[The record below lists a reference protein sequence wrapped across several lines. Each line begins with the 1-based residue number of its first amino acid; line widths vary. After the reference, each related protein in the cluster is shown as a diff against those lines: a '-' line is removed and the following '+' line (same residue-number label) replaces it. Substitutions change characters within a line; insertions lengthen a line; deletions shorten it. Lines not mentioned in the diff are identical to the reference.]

1 MRKIESV
8 EITGKSG
15 TAYNFN
21 IYPYPMTFNDFIGGV
36 YIIAKVEEGHTDVFH
51 MAETDNIDPLLKGSE
66 CKEKLSNEG
75 ANRIALYRNANK
87 DVRLK
92 VLDDVEELTIS
103 MS

>member
-1 MRKIESV
+1 
-8 EITGKSG
+8 
-15 TAYNFN
+15 
-21 IYPYPMTFNDFIGGV
+21 MTFNDFIGGV

-66 CKEKLSNEG
+66 WKEKLNNEG
-75 ANRIALYRNANK
+75 ANRIAFYRNANK

-92 VLDDVEELTIS
+92 VLGDVEELTIS